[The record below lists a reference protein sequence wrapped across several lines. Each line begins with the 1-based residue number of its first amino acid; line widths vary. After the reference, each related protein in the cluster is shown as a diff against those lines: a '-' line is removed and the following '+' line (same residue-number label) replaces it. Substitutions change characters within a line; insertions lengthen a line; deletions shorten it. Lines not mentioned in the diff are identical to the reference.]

1 MKLLLVKAS
10 DDDFE
15 TEVEI
20 STIQELFDLMAEYGG
35 HDLILSET
43 LCTMVETPQGTAY
56 EEVRGIKVYD
66 DYIE

>member
-20 STIQELFDLMAEYGG
+20 ETVQELFDLMAEYGG
-35 HDLILSET
+35 HDLILSEN
-43 LCTMVETPQGTAY
+43 LYTMVETPQGTAY